1 MSSPKPPT
9 PKGPRNNR
17 RAPKSTTPSTQKII
31 STPPSSPP
39 RNTSPGGIA
48 TDSSNNAQ
56 AKKKQPRSGKKPNPA
71 NSSSVNGHRHTSS
84 QPKNTMPQV
93 NGNGAYAG
101 PTFHA
106 SPAPS
111 ALPIPSFFSKSVP
124 ESDLPPTLETDSD
137 NAEMEADLDATPSKP
152 RARPQPVGA
161 EPETTPLDFLF
172 KAAVQAKA
180 KSTNTLDSPEA
191 TSRTRSPQTDPRAV
205 SSRNHSTVGDV
216 FPFEM
221 ENFRPSPIGP
231 SFAPSY
237 QERMNALRS
246 SSSPSQ
252 SPDMTDEHRRIKTQE
267 LKHLLLNP
275 RPQKPPSSVSPPLDT
290 LGHYGPR
297 HNVNSTV
304 PHYAT
309 PMRTTSGPPATLS
322 SYSHHHPTANSA
334 GRPAVA
340 HPYSNG
346 SHQPRNDNFS
356 SPLRQGVPS
365 SNHPS
370 VGPPS
375 PPYKNPHMGNM
386 PTQQPGIISPR
397 PQYNSAA
404 FNMPTNSPSP
414 SRSADTKKM
423 EDDLRRILKLDVGST
438 ASIPSS
444 GMQSPFAA

>member
-1 MSSPKPPT
+1 MSTPNPPT

-17 RAPKSTTPSTQKII
+17 RAPKKTAML

-39 RNTSPGGIA
+39 RNMSPGGIA
-48 TDSSNNAQ
+48 TDSSNHVNS
-56 AKKKQPRSGKKPNPA
+56 KKKPPRSGKKPNQA
-71 NSSSVNGHRHTSS
+71 NSASSMNGHRHTPS
-84 QPKNTMPQV
+84 QPNTGTPQV
-93 NGNGAYAG
+93 NGSVAYAG

-137 NAEMEADLDATPSKP
+137 NAEMDADLETTPSKP
-152 RARPQPVGA
+152 RARPQPKSV
-161 EPETTPLDFLF
+161 EPQATPLDFLF

-191 TSRTRSPQTDPRAV
+191 TRRIRSPQTDSRVV
-205 SSRNHSTVGDV
+205 SSNPNSTPGGV

-221 ENFRPSPIGP
+221 ENSRPSQIGP

-237 QERMNALRS
+237 QDRMNALRS

-252 SPDMTDEHRRIKTQE
+252 STEMAEEERRIKTQE

-275 RPQKPPSSVSPPLDT
+275 RPQKPPSSVSPPHDAH
-290 LGHYGPR
+290 GNYGPR
-297 HNVNSTV
+297 PNINSTV

-322 SYSHHHPTANSA
+322 SYGYSGQHQPMPNGA
-334 GRPAVA
+334 GRPHAS
-340 HPYSNG
+340 HPYANG
-346 SHQPRNDNFS
+346 SHQPRNDHFN
-356 SPLRQGVPS
+356 SPLRQGVS
-365 SNHPS
+365 SNHQPA
-370 VGPPS
+370 GPASS
-375 PPYKNPHMGNM
+375 PYRNFHMDNM
-386 PTQQPGIISPR
+386 STQQPGYVSPK
-397 PQYNSAA
+397 PQHNSAA

-414 SRSADTKKM
+414 SRAADTKKM
-423 EDDLRRILKLDVGST
+423 EDDLRRILKLDAGP
-438 ASIPSS
+438 APSIPSS
-444 GMQSPFAA
+444 GVQSPFAA